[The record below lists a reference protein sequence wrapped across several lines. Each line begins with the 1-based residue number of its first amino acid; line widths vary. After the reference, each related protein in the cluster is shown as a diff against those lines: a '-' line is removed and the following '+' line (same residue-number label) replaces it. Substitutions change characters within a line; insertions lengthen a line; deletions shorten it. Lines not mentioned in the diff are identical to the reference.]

1 MSEKADAL
9 RKQIEAL
16 VVEYHRE
23 QFATRSFTPGQ
34 SPVPPAGRVFDQE
47 EIKLLVDSSLDFWL
61 T

>member
-23 QFATRSFTPGQ
+23 QFATRSFIASKAAITPM
-34 SPVPPAGRVFDQE
+34 A
-47 EIKLLVDSSLDFWL
+47 SSAACHL
-61 T
+61 